1 MLLKLQI
8 FIAIHLRSTS
18 KFRARKYF
26 NRLFVLY
33 HLTVLVHAKAKIHL
47 GVVGKRWIFTIST
60 TSHLI
65 GKCLLNIQNIDYDHK
80 KGLDFLNYLI
90 LLVCLHAIK
99 NIIYIVNVAG

>member
-1 MLLKLQI
+1 M
-8 FIAIHLRSTS
+8 
-18 KFRARKYF
+18 
-26 NRLFVLY
+26 LY

>member
-1 MLLKLQI
+1 MDSVEVRSDRCSKFQI
-8 FIAIHLRSTS
+8 SIAIHLRSTS

-26 NRLFVLY
+26 NRLFVPY
-33 HLTVLVHAKAKIHL
+33 CLTVLVHAEAKIYL

-80 KGLDFLNYLI
+80 KGLDFFSDLI
-90 LLVCLHAIK
+90 LLVCFL
-99 NIIYIVNVAG
+99 

>member
-1 MLLKLQI
+1 MDSVEVRSDRCSKFQI
-8 FIAIHLRSTS
+8 SIAIHLRSTN

-33 HLTVLVHAKAKIHL
+33 
-47 GVVGKRWIFTIST
+47 GVGKRWIFTIST

-80 KGLDFLNYLI
+80 KGLNFLNCLI

-99 NIIYIVNVAG
+99 NIIYVSLT

>member
-1 MLLKLQI
+1 M
-8 FIAIHLRSTS
+8 
-18 KFRARKYF
+18 
-26 NRLFVLY
+26 LY

-65 GKCLLNIQNIDYDHK
+65 GKCLLNIDYDHK

>member
-1 MLLKLQI
+1 MRSDRCSKFQI
-8 FIAIHLRSTS
+8 SIAIHLRSTS

-33 HLTVLVHAKAKIHL
+33 CLTVLVHAEAKIYL

-80 KGLDFLNYLI
+80 KGLDFFSDLI
-90 LLVCLHAIK
+90 LLVCFL
-99 NIIYIVNVAG
+99 